1 MVDRHEKYV
10 RRLCGHIKARGGVL
24 LSELVDLFRAIE
36 LLSNRVEE
44 NVIYGECLIEMV
56 QLMGGA
62 LLKAKTSDEQKYR
75 KIAIEALEQL
85 ALLLRIPF
93 LNVRKTV
100 IRALFHFWEQRP
112 QPVELRRYNHGPGR
126 DHKAAVYRNCS
137 KEFQELVIEESKVV
151 QTLVQ
156 STPLLDPLDKLA
168 ALRVLEQL
176 TQNSG
181 WLSKHP
187 SDNNL
192 NFSKKFIEYNFNR
205 WRPSGSSNVGRIRQE
220 KCSDAH

>member
-36 LLSNRVEE
+36 LLSNRVDE

-100 IRALFHFWEQRP
+100 IRSLFHFWEQRP
-112 QPVELRRYNHGPGR
+112 NRTYPKLCEKNP
-126 DHKAAVYRNCS
+126 ARNM
-137 KEFQELVIEESKVV
+137 LNESD
-151 QTLVQ
+151 Q
-156 STPLLDPLDKLA
+156 
-168 ALRVLEQL
+168 
-176 TQNSG
+176 
-181 WLSKHP
+181 
-187 SDNNL
+187 
-192 NFSKKFIEYNFNR
+192 
-205 WRPSGSSNVGRIRQE
+205 
-220 KCSDAH
+220 